1 MRQSR
6 SAEGNLRDMAK
17 NYIFIGAP
25 GAGKG
30 TMAELMI
37 AHYHPVHISTGDL
50 LRAEIKA
57 GSRLGLEAKRFMD
70 AGKLVPDEV
79 VAGMVATRLDSA
91 EVKAQGF
98 LLDGYPRTVRQ
109 AELLEAALAERRL
122 NLDAVVLLE
131 VGRELLLKRL
141 TARRLCR
148 GCPAIYNVLFHR
160 PKVEGRCDGCGGEL
174 YQRSDDTVET
184 ALNRLSVYEAQTSP
198 LISLY
203 ENKGVLVRV
212 NSEGVKDENFA
223 LLRGALKL
231 A

>member
-1 MRQSR
+1 MP
-6 SAEGNLRDMAK
+6 K

-37 AHYHPVHISTGDL
+37 ANYKPVHVSTGDL

-57 GSRLGLEAKRFMD
+57 GSTLGLEAKGFMD

-79 VAGMVATRLDSA
+79 VAGMVAKKLDTH

-109 AELLEAALAERRL
+109 AELLDAALAERGM

-131 VGRELLLKRL
+131 VGRELILQRL
-141 TARRLCR
+141 TARRLCK
-148 GCPAIYNVLFHR
+148 GCPAIYNVMFNR
-160 PKVEGRCDGCGGEL
+160 PKAEGKCDTCGGEL
-174 YQRSDDTVET
+174 YQRSDDTMET
-184 ALNRLSVYEAQTSP
+184 ALKRWAVFEEQTSP
-198 LISLY
+198 LIELY
-203 ENKGVLVRV
+203 AKKGVLVRV
-212 NSEGVKDENFA
+212 DGACAKEQNF
-223 LLRGALKL
+223 LNLKKALKL

>member
-1 MRQSR
+1 M
-6 SAEGNLRDMAK
+6 GK

-37 AHYHPVHISTGDL
+37 ANCHPVHVSTGDL

-57 GSRLGLEAKRFMD
+57 GSRLGLEAKGFMD

-79 VAGMVATRLDSA
+79 VAGMVAVKLDTA
-91 EVKAQGF
+91 AVKEQGF

-109 AELLEAALAERRL
+109 AELLDAALAERGMK
-122 NLDAVVLLE
+122 LDAVVLLE

-148 GCPAIYNVLFHR
+148 SCPAIYNVLFNK
-160 PKVEGRCDGCGGEL
+160 PKVEGRCDACGGEL
-174 YQRSDDTVET
+174 YQRSDDTMET
-184 ALNRLSVYEAQTSP
+184 ALNRLAVYEGQTAP
-198 LISLY
+198 LINLY
-203 ENKGVLVRV
+203 EKKGVLLRV

-223 LLRGALKL
+223 LLRQALKL

>member
-1 MRQSR
+1 MP
-6 SAEGNLRDMAK
+6 K

-37 AHYHPVHISTGDL
+37 ANYKPVHVSTGDL

-57 GSRLGLEAKRFMD
+57 GSKLGLEAKGFMD

-79 VAGMVATRLDSA
+79 VAGMVAKKLDTP
-91 EVKAQGF
+91 EVGAQGF

-109 AELLEAALAERRL
+109 AELLDAALVERKMK
-122 NLDAVVLLE
+122 LDAVVLLE
-131 VGRELLLKRL
+131 VGRDLLLQRL
-141 TARRLCR
+141 TARRLCK
-148 GCPAIYNVLFHR
+148 GCPAIYNVMFNK
-160 PKVEGRCDGCGGEL
+160 PKTEGKCDACGGEL
-174 YQRSDDTVET
+174 YQRSDDTMET

-198 LISLY
+198 LIDLY
-203 ENKGVLVRV
+203 GKKGVLVRV
-212 NSEGVKDENFA
+212 DGACAKEQNF
-223 LLRGALKL
+223 LNLQKALKL